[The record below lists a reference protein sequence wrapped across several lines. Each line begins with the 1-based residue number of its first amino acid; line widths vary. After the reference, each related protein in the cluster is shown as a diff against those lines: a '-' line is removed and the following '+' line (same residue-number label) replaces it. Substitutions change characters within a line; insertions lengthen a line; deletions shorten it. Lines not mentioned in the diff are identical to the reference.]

1 MKRIFSILPVLATI
15 LLCVSL
21 TACSDD
27 DPEYVN
33 VSGVWYEGTITSDNV
48 YDYTEY
54 TLRPDA
60 SLIILHT
67 VANGSVPATTQQMGS
82 WGTDGD
88 KIVLIPMG
96 QSSYAY
102 TLKEY
107 TRQRLTLER
116 NGATIYWYSS
126 PSSLRR

>member
-1 MKRIFSILPVLATI
+1 MKRIFSTLMVLATI
-15 LLCVSL
+15 LLTVSL

-27 DPEYVN
+27 EPEYVN
-33 VSGVWYEGTITSDNV
+33 ITGTWYEGTITSDAV

-54 TLRPDA
+54 TLRADA

-67 VANGSVPATTQQMGS
+67 VANGSDPVTTQQMGS
-82 WGTDGD
+82 WGTDHD
-88 KIVLIPMG
+88 KIVLAPLG
-96 QSSYAY
+96 QPSYAF

-116 NGATIYWYSS
+116 DGATVYWYSS
-126 PSSLRR
+126 PQQL